1 VILRQVARL
10 RQNKGDLIMA
20 MSPEDK
26 LVERDREMVPK
37 VLVRAMFVL
46 CMSVLVIVTYA
57 KLTDRPLAAMPPSA
71 DELPVL
77 EERLIQI
84 FGSMDGSARV
94 MDTEGNVIVTLSK
107 EEGGFVAGIYR
118 VLERRRGAVGAS
130 GSDPI
135 RLVRMADGRLALR
148 DDLTDFRTE
157 LYGFGADNERV
168 FARIMEE

>member
-1 VILRQVARL
+1 
-10 RQNKGDLIMA
+10 MT
-20 MSPEDK
+20 MTPEQK

-37 VLVRAMFVL
+37 LLVRAMFIL

-57 KLTDRPLAAMPPSA
+57 KLTDRPLAATPPTEA
-71 DELPVL
+71 ELPIIKEKVI
-77 EERLIQI
+77 RIY
-84 FGSMDGSARV
+84 GAMDGSARV
-94 MDTEGNVIVTLSK
+94 MDTEGNVILNLSK

-135 RLVRMADGRLALR
+135 RLVQMADGRLALR
-148 DDLTDFRTE
+148 DDVTDFRAE
-157 LYGFGADNERV
+157 LYGFGAANERV